1 MFSYAILNM
10 SVSVYMPKNKL
21 INLLPQEEFEGS
33 TLGRILRWAMGS
45 FRIIVIVTE
54 MIVMGAFLSRFWL
67 DAQNSTLSDSI
78 KTASIQ
84 IQVQSDFEKK
94 FRSVQSKLNVFKQIT
109 SNVKASDRI
118 DSISQKT
125 PMGVVISNITVRD
138 LSTEIKGDSDSE
150 ANIAQFVSNI
160 KSDPNVKKVDL
171 NTLGTSEIN
180 QSFVAFQ
187 LSVTY

>member
-1 MFSYAILNM
+1 VA
-10 SVSVYMPKNKL
+10 KNKL
-21 INLLPQEEFEGS
+21 INLLPQEEFEAS

-118 DSISQKT
+118 DNISQKI
-125 PMGVVISNITVRD
+125 PKGIVISNITVHD
-138 LSTEIKGDSDSE
+138 ISTDIKGDSDSE
-150 ANIAQFVSNI
+150 ANVAQFVSNI